1 MSIVHPPPPTP
12 TIQGITTL
20 TSIRYNRIVLF
31 VCIFRRGMIIN
42 NLIIDLDQRLEENR
56 EERRVGDIYLDKYK
70 YDTIHKLILHGGLV
84 SKETE
89 NQI

>member
-1 MSIVHPPPPTP
+1 
-12 TIQGITTL
+12 
-20 TSIRYNRIVLF
+20 
-31 VCIFRRGMIIN
+31 MIIN